1 MGNGDLRLICMQL
14 SLFSV
19 CAALYRIVWM
29 CACARVC
36 VLVCMRVCKIVL
48 ACSLGRVWPVLHLVP
63 WWETSAIG
71 DLTRLER
78 YDGLGGARNGWGMVG
93 WLRRKDG
100 EVTNWP
106 AGYRRSSWS
115 RECFRWRV
123 SRQTSHL
130 HLWRNLSL
138 SLVLSFLHISPF
150 PFYPRCLLLSGLF
163 FSSSF
168 NLLLSCLL
176 SIIFFAPCPQPVMA
190 QTLNLSIF
198 SSSSSL
204 LPGALWVFFHSLP
217 LFFVSWWLCTH
228 AYTFPTLSSLILS
241 LCLGHVGAVA
251 LTHSNWQ
258 ITFLMEFNY
267 LSLPHGDLARKRP
280 TAAAAAVWGRTGQKG
295 KARRGGGRRNRGR
308 ERCSFPPV
316 ARNWITSVLI
326 WRNVI
331 QWEREQEWGMVK
343 EKWRQKDAKKH
354 KFIQREKRMND
365 RWLVGKTCEYE
376 WIYIHF
382 TAWITLMW
390 TRKTCF
396 YHTRVHDLHR
406 ILILNLNTTI
416 ITQLPNMSHK
426 H

>member
-204 LPGALWVFFHSLP
+204 LPGALWFFFHSLP

-295 KARRGGGRRNRGR
+295 KARRGGGGEIEEGRGAHFLLWQETGSPPFWFGEMSFSEKGNRSEGWWKKNGGRKTSRNTNSYRGR
-308 ERCSFPPV
+308 K
-316 ARNWITSVLI
+316 
-326 WRNVI
+326 
-331 QWEREQEWGMVK
+331 EWMTGGL
-343 EKWRQKDAKKH
+343 WAK
-354 KFIQREKRMND
+354 RVSMN
-365 RWLVGKTCEYE
+365 EYT
-376 WIYIHF
+376 YI
-382 TAWITLMW
+382 L
-390 TRKTCF
+390 
-396 YHTRVHDLHR
+396 LHG
-406 ILILNLNTTI
+406 
-416 ITQLPNMSHK
+416 
-426 H
+426 

>member
-138 SLVLSFLHISPF
+138 SLVLSFLYISPF

-204 LPGALWVFFHSLP
+204 LPGALCFFFHSLP

-280 TAAAAAVWGRTGQKG
+280 TAAAAVWGRTGQKG

-331 QWEREQEWGMVK
+331 QREREQEWGMVK

-396 YHTRVHDLHR
+396 YHTGVHDLHR

>member
-29 CACARVC
+29 WACARVC

-115 RECFRWRV
+115 RECLRWRV

-130 HLWRNLSL
+130 HLWRNFSL

-176 SIIFFAPCPQPVMA
+176 SIIFFAPCPQQVMA

-204 LPGALWVFFHSLP
+204 LPGALWFFFHSLP

-280 TAAAAAVWGRTGQKG
+280 TAAAAVWGRTGQKG
-295 KARRGGGRRNRGR
+295 KARGGRKG
-308 ERCSFPPV
+308 E
-316 ARNWITSVLI
+316 VLI
-326 WRNVI
+326 SSCGKKLDHLRFDLEKCHSARKGTGVRDGERKMETERHQETQIHTEGEKNEWQVACGQNV
-331 QWEREQEWGMVK
+331 WVW
-343 EKWRQKDAKKH
+343 
-354 KFIQREKRMND
+354 MN
-365 RWLVGKTCEYE
+365 
-376 WIYIHF
+376 IHTF
-382 TAWITLMW
+382 YCMDNTHVNTENL
-390 TRKTCF
+390 F
-396 YHTRVHDLHR
+396 YHTGVHDLHR
-406 ILILNLNTTI
+406 ILILNLNTTM